1 MTLPDKSQISN
12 SGNGGNSRKT
22 SNGETTDVEQDIFDN
37 ASKFWDFNANI
48 LNSIPG
54 VKPVGDAVIW
64 GGSKAAPLFGPL
76 VPATRPNG
84 P

>member
-12 SGNGGNSRKT
+12 SGDGGNSRKT
-22 SNGETTDVEQDIFDN
+22 SIGDSADVEQEIFDG

-54 VKPVGDAVIW
+54 VKPAVDAVIW
-64 GGSKAAPLFGPL
+64 GGSNVAPLLRPL
-76 VPATRPNG
+76 APASRPNG